1 MKQLSGSQ
9 EIKEHIKKVAI
20 RKKGQKI
27 PQNSSPGQ
35 SDRCGNNFMH
45 LDQQDSTFQKFLEIF

>member
-20 RKKGQKI
+20 RKKGQKT

-45 LDQQDSTFQKFLEIF
+45 LDQ